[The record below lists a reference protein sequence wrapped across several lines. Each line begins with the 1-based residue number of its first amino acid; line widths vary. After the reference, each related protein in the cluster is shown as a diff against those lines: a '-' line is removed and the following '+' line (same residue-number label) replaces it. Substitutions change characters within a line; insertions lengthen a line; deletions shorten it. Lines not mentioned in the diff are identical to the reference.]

1 MSFSTK
7 TYLKNKKRVTF
18 FFIYLESFFSKIVD
32 AFKRIYLFFSNKK
45 KSGDLVNILSKSTII
60 VETNNFKKAINVAL
74 KYFNTKNEDQLIWK
88 KIFYNKPSGG
98 VINNAF
104 KFISVQ
110 KKEDL
115 EYFFELDNNYTTNIS
130 SVIQM
135 YTTREGRFLKLNI
148 FKNKKNFLSPDSIDR
163 LIANLK
169 INLTR
174 EKKQDIKNKIIENNN
189 KPVKLGEWL
198 PDPKI
203 DGRALIS
210 FNQLK
215 TEAYLTIKPP
225 DTWGKEVDLEDVA
238 TEIKKLNIKTPYSNK
253 EITKVLEKKI
263 YNKPFL
269 IIKIETFIEGSDAYF
284 EEVFRK
290 ENSNEEIKAIPPSH
304 YKEIFLVKKDQLIV
318 VKHSPEDGKT
328 GVDLFGNKIMGEK
341 GRDIDLRTGK
351 NTYIKNNSLFS
362 KTDGCV
368 YRINEN
374 QWVVEQ
380 TLILYEIDNKF
391 AKIEHNGTLIVK
403 KSIVNSKPIHVS
415 KDLIVGESITNT
427 SVKAGNNIIVE
438 LGIIGRSNNVI
449 ESETGNLKAKY
460 IQNVTVLVSKKITVE
475 EIINSCSLICGDEI
489 NFSANKG
496 SIWGGDIKVKN
507 QITVYNLGSLGGLQ
521 TNVQMGFPYDY
532 MLKMRKFDVEIKDKK
547 NKIKNLNLIRQ
558 KNILKEDV
566 LLNIDEKLKDLR
578 ERLYDLKDEMDDYRH
593 SFIRNFNPNDRGRV
607 KILSNFYAKVD
618 LHFLDEQYRN
628 LYHKKKL
635 NIYYSNEKKKLV
647 FEKI

>member
-7 TYLKNKKRVTF
+7 TYLRNKKKITF
-18 FFIYLESFFSKIVD
+18 FLIYLEDFFLKIVD
-32 AFKRIYLFFSNKK
+32 VFKRIYLFFSNKEK
-45 KSGDLVNILSKSTII
+45 GKSLVNVLSKSTII

-74 KYFNTKNEDQLIWK
+74 KHFNTKTEDQLIWK

-110 KKEDL
+110 EKEDL

-169 INLTR
+169 IDLTR
-174 EKKQDIKNKIIENNN
+174 EKKRDIKNKIIEDHH
-189 KPVKLGEWL
+189 KPVKIGEWL
-198 PDPKI
+198 PNPKI

-210 FNQLK
+210 FNKLK

-225 DTWGKEVDLEDVA
+225 DTWGKEVDLEDVI
-238 TEIKKLNIKTPYSNK
+238 TEIKRLKIKTPYSSK

-269 IIKIETFIEGSDAYF
+269 IVKIETFIEGSDAYF

-290 ENSNEEIKAIPPSH
+290 ENSNEEIKSIPPSH
-304 YKEIFLVKKDQLIV
+304 YKEIFLVKRDQLIV
-318 VKHSPEDGKT
+318 VKHRPEDGKNA
-328 GVDLFGNKIMGEK
+328 VDLFGNKIMGEK
-341 GRDIDLRTGK
+341 GRDADLKVGR
-351 NTYIKNNSLFS
+351 NTYIENNSLFA

-380 TLILYEIDNKF
+380 TLILYEVDNKF
-391 AKIEHNGTLIVK
+391 ANIEHNGTLIVK

-415 KDLIVGESITNT
+415 KDLIVGESIMNT
-427 SVKAGNNIIVE
+427 SVKAGNNILVE

-449 ESETGNLKAKY
+449 ESESGNLKAKY
-460 IQNVTVLVSKKITVE
+460 IQNVTVLVSKKIVVE
-475 EIINSCSLICGDEI
+475 EIINNCNLICGDEI

-507 QITVYNLGSLGGLQ
+507 QIIVYNLGSLGGLK

-532 MLKMRKFDVEIKDKK
+532 MLKMREFDVQIRDKK
-547 NKIKNLNLIRQ
+547 NKIKSLNLMRQ
-558 KNILKEDV
+558 KSILKEEV
-566 LLNIDEKLKDLR
+566 LLDIDEKLKDLK
-578 ERLYDLKDEMDDYRH
+578 EVLFALKDEMDDYH
-593 SFIRNFNPNDRGRV
+593 YSFVSNFSPESKGRV
-607 KILSNFYAKVD
+607 TILSNFYAKVD
-618 LHFLDEQYRN
+618 LHFLNEEYKN
-628 LYHKKKL
+628 LYHKKRL